1 MSYNFENGY
10 KIRNQEGFFFLTFTI
25 VGWIDIFSRKNCRD
39 IIIKNL
45 KYCREHKSLLV
56 GAYVIMTNHIH
67 IICQS
72 QTGKLSDTVRD
83 FKSFS
88 TKEII
93 KYIEENAESRKEWL
107 LYLSKFYANKTNQN
121 KEYKLWTNDNHP
133 EKIISAD
140 FLKQRV
146 NYIHE
151 NPVRAGWVNEPQY
164 YVYSSAS
171 NYILGEG
178 IMDIDFLY

>member
-1 MSYNFENGY
+1 
-10 KIRNQEGFFFLTFTI
+10 
-25 VGWIDIFSRKNCRD
+25 
-39 IIIKNL
+39 
-45 KYCREHKSLLV
+45 
-56 GAYVIMTNHIH
+56 MTNHIH
-67 IICQS
+67 IVCQS

-93 KYIEENAESRKEWL
+93 KYIEENVESRKEWL

-133 EKIISAD
+133 EEIISAD